1 MILTY
6 YKTTNNFGDAL
17 NPLIFNH
24 YLPGFF
30 DNNEEII
37 FLGIG
42 TILGL
47 EKGTSQTKKI
57 IVFSSGY
64 GKGDQFT
71 YGTPPNLDERYEII
85 CLRGPLT
92 AKYFGLDPELAI
104 SDGAL
109 LLKDMPF
116 LPVDKIYNCSYMP
129 HHVSE
134 GMYSGWKKLI
144 ESEGIH
150 YISPQDD
157 ALSVIEQ
164 IRKSKRLITEA
175 MHGAIVA
182 DTFRVPWIPL
192 KTFSHINE
200 FKWNDW
206 ATTVNINIRFHVAK
220 SLFNDKYIQEL
231 LSERIKVTKYKPV
244 GYLASQIYKVARQ
257 SQRRKH
263 FIRELRLLK
272 SSKPFLS
279 QEVVLNEKV
288 RLLKEKIRLL
298 QKKYSINTIYN

>member
-30 DNNEEII
+30 DNNEESI

-92 AKYFGLDPELAI
+92 AKYFGLNPELAI

-206 ATTVNINIRFHVAK
+206 AATVNINIKFHVAK

-244 GYLASQIYKVARQ
+244 GYLASQLYKVARQ
-257 SQRRKH
+257 SQRRKY

-272 SSKPFLS
+272 NSKPFLS

-288 RLLKEKIRLL
+288 GLLKEKIRLL
-298 QKKYSINTIYN
+298 QRKYSINTIYN

>member
-24 YLPGFF
+24 YLPDFF
-30 DNNEEII
+30 DDNPESI

-47 EKGTSQTKKI
+47 EKGTSKTKKI

-71 YGTPPNLDERYEII
+71 YGEPPKLDNKYEII

-92 AKYFGLDPELAI
+92 AKFFGLDPALAI

-116 LPVDKIYNCSYMP
+116 HPVDQTYNCSYLP

-134 GMYSGWKKLI
+134 DMFSGWKELV

-157 ALSVIEQ
+157 ALSVIQQ
-164 IRKSKRLITEA
+164 IRKSKLIITEA

-182 DTFRVPWIPL
+182 DVFRVPWIPV
-192 KTFSHINE
+192 KSFSHINE

-206 ATTVNINIRFHVAK
+206 AFTVNMNIRFHVVK
-220 SLFNDKYIQEL
+220 SLFNDKHIQEL
-231 LSERIKVTKYKPV
+231 LNKKIKITKYKPV
-244 GYLASQIYKVARQ
+244 GSLSNKLYKLTRQ
-257 SQRRKH
+257 KQRKKFFVH
-263 FIRELRLLK
+263 ELRLLK
-272 SSKPFLS
+272 RSTPYLS
-279 QEVVLNEKV
+279 HENLLNEKV
-288 RLLKEKIRLL
+288 SLLREKIELITE
-298 QKKYSINTIYN
+298 KYGIESTHN